1 MAKNEVNFGTDAWS
15 AWAKGVQDR
24 LDALETAKPGKS
36 KAEALDNGD
45 VSVRLAA
52 LERQAGIHPVP
63 EVVDPT
69 DDGDAA

>member
-24 LDALETAKPGKS
+24 LDALEKAKPG

-63 EVVDPT
+63 VEEVAA